1 MSHQPSNERRE
12 KIFERF
18 RRICMPLLSRC
29 GWQPLLDYQQVAAE
43 MVSRPEGLEAL
54 AREADHEVVLFLVI
68 AILVREGAF
77 DESLVLRSR
86 YGAIT
91 FGASADSPKKAG
103 RKLSAEEVLKVRIG
117 VSLSAEVRADARKG
131 IVALPEASLEKA
143 EPMTTVS
150 CGSSRR
156 RSDPRGGPGSR
167 PPSTFN
173 PPGASASRPSPFS
186 ERPSGNTRC
195 RAHV

>member
-1 MSHQPSNERRE
+1 
-12 KIFERF
+12 
-18 RRICMPLLSRC
+18 MPLLSRC

-54 AREADHEVVLFLVI
+54 AREADQEVVLFLVVALLI
-68 AILVREGAF
+68 RMEAF
-77 DESLVLRSR
+77 NESRVLRSR

-91 FGASADSPKKAG
+91 FGASADAPKKAG

-143 EPMTTVS
+143 EPDDDGLV
-150 CGSSRR
+150 R
-156 RSDPRGGPGSR
+156 
-167 PPSTFN
+167 F
-173 PPGASASRPSPFS
+173 FKKK
-186 ERPSGNTRC
+186 
-195 RAHV
+195 

>member
-12 KIFERF
+12 KILERF

-54 AREADHEVVLFLVI
+54 AREADQEVVLFLVI

-143 EPMTTVS
+143 EPDDDGLV
-150 CGSSRR
+150 R
-156 RSDPRGGPGSR
+156 
-167 PPSTFN
+167 F
-173 PPGASASRPSPFS
+173 FKKKK
-186 ERPSGNTRC
+186 
-195 RAHV
+195 